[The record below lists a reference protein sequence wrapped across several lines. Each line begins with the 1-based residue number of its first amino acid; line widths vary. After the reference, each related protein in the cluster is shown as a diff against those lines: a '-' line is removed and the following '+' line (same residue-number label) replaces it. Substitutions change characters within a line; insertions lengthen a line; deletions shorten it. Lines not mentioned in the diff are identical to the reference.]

1 MVPVARK
8 NLLAEKT
15 RFVVAVGGV
24 AFAVFLVIVVM
35 AVYLDARKSFTA
47 VIDDTPADIWVTQ
60 NGAFDMFH
68 SRSSLPEELEETVG
82 RVPGVTSVHRVLARQ
97 MSFQT
102 GSGEARSF
110 FMAVHAGDGAIA
122 SEGLG
127 GVTLAPGQVVISNL
141 ASRQSGVDVGDRI
154 TLGDRELA
162 VVATTGERI
171 GFRGTS
177 FLNYSDAQAIF
188 DEPGRASYLVASV
201 ADPSQAATVAQA
213 IEARVSGVSA
223 FTQEQFADSSREEM
237 NSLQPIVAVIMVIGF
252 IVGGAVISLTI
263 YTATV
268 EKAREFGVMKAI
280 GASGS
285 QLYRIILSQS
295 LTVGALGFLVGAP
308 LSIGASRLIER
319 FVPEFGTLFQW
330 QPIAAVL
337 VGVLLV
343 SLVAA
348 YLPVRRIAAIDPAL
362 VFRA

>member
-1 MVPVARK
+1 V
-8 NLLAEKT
+8 
-15 RFVVAVGGV
+15 
-24 AFAVFLVIVVM
+24 
-35 AVYLDARKSFTA
+35 
-47 VIDDTPADIWVTQ
+47 WVTQ

-68 SRSSLPEELEETVG
+68 SRSSLPEELEGTVG
-82 RVPGVTSVHRVLARQ
+82 QVPGVTAVHRVLARQ

-102 GSGEARSF
+102 GSGEERSF
-110 FMAVHAGDGAIA
+110 FMAVHAGEGEVAGEDMP
-122 SEGLG
+122 GLG
-127 GVTLAPGQVVISNL
+127 LAPGQAVISSL
-141 ASRQSGVDVGDRI
+141 ASRQSGVDVGDSI
-154 TLGDRELA
+154 TLGERELA

-177 FLNYSDAQAIF
+177 FLNYADAQAIF
-188 DEPGRASYLVASV
+188 DEPGRASYLVVSV
-201 ADPSQAATVAQA
+201 TDPSQAATVAQA
-213 IEARVSGVSA
+213 IEARVSGISA
-223 FTQEQFADSSREEM
+223 FTQEQFAESSREEM

-295 LTVGALGFLVGAP
+295 LTVGALGFLVGTP
-308 LSIGASRLIER
+308 LAIGASRLIER

-348 YLPVRRIAAIDPAL
+348 YLPVRRIAAIDPAV

>member
-24 AFAVFLVIVVM
+24 AFAVFLVVVVM

-60 NGAFDMFH
+60 DGAFDMFH
-68 SRSSLPEELEETVG
+68 SRSSLPEELEGTVA

-97 MSFQT
+97 MEFST
-102 GSGEARSF
+102 SSDEERSF
-110 FMAVHAGDGAIA
+110 FMAVHTDDRQPAGEMPGA
-122 SEGLG
+122 E
-127 GVTLAPGQVVISNL
+127 LATGQVAISSL
-141 ASRQSGVDVGDRI
+141 ASRQTGTGVGDRL
-154 TLGDRELA
+154 TLGGRELA
-162 VVATTGERI
+162 VVAVSGERV
-171 GFRGTS
+171 GFRGAS
-177 FLNYSDAQAIF
+177 FLNYADAQAIF
-188 DEPGRASYLVASV
+188 DEPGRASYLVVSV
-201 ADPSQAATVAQA
+201 ADPSQAANVART
-213 IEARVSGVSA
+213 IEDGISGVSA
-223 FTQEQFADSSREEM
+223 FTQEQFAASSREEM

-252 IVGGAVISLTI
+252 VVGGAVVSLTI

-285 QLYRIILSQS
+285 QLYRIVLSQS
-295 LTVGALGFLVGAP
+295 VTVGGLGFLVGTP
-308 LSIGASRLIER
+308 LSIGASRLIEH
-319 FVPEFGTLFQW
+319 FVPEFGTLFEW

-337 VGVLLV
+337 VGVLAV
-343 SLVAA
+343 SLMAA
-348 YLPVRRIAAIDPAL
+348 YLPVRRIADIDPAL

>member
-24 AFAVFLVIVVM
+24 AFAVFLVVVVM
-35 AVYLDARKSFTA
+35 AVYLDASKSFTA

-60 NGAFDMFH
+60 DGAFDMFH
-68 SRSSLPEELEETVG
+68 SRSSLPEELERTVAD
-82 RVPGVTSVHRVLARQ
+82 VPGVTSVHRVLARQ
-97 MSFQT
+97 MEFGTS
-102 GSGEARSF
+102 SGEERSF
-110 FMAVHAGDGAIA
+110 FMAVHADEGTVVSDMP
-122 SEGLG
+122 GLG
-127 GVTLAPGQVVISNL
+127 LAPGQVVVSNL
-141 ASRQSGVDVGDRI
+141 ASRQAGIDVGDRI
-154 TLGDRELA
+154 ALGKRELE

-188 DEPGRASYLVASV
+188 DEPGRASYFVVSV
-201 ADPSQAATVAQA
+201 SDPSQAATVARA
-213 IEARVSGVSA
+213 IEDRISGVSA
-223 FTQEQFADSSREEM
+223 FTQAQFADSSREEM
-237 NSLQPIVAVIMVIGF
+237 SSLQPIVAVIMVIGF
-252 IVGGAVISLTI
+252 VVGGAVISLTI

-280 GASGS
+280 GASS
-285 QLYRIILSQS
+285 TQLYRIILSQS
-295 LTVGALGFLVGAP
+295 LTVGALGFLVGTP
-308 LSIGASRLIER
+308 LAIGASRLIEH
-319 FVPEFGTLFQW
+319 FVPEFGTLFEW
-330 QPIAAVL
+330 RPIAAVL
-337 VGVLLV
+337 VGVLAV

>member
-1 MVPVARK
+1 
-8 NLLAEKT
+8 
-15 RFVVAVGGV
+15 
-24 AFAVFLVIVVM
+24 
-35 AVYLDARKSFTA
+35 
-47 VIDDTPADIWVTQ
+47 
-60 NGAFDMFH
+60 
-68 SRSSLPEELEETVG
+68 
-82 RVPGVTSVHRVLARQ
+82 
-97 MSFQT
+97 
-102 GSGEARSF
+102 
-110 FMAVHAGDGAIA
+110 MAVHAGEGEVAGEDMP
-122 SEGLG
+122 GLG
-127 GVTLAPGQVVISNL
+127 LAPGQAVISSL
-141 ASRQSGVDVGDRI
+141 AGRQSGVGVGDRI
-154 TLGDRELA
+154 TLGDRELE

-177 FLNYSDAQAIF
+177 FLNYADAQAIF
-188 DEPGRASYLVASV
+188 DEPGRASYLVVSV
-201 ADPSQAATVAQA
+201 ADPARAATVAEA
-213 IEARVSGVSA
+213 IEDRVSGVSA

-252 IVGGAVISLTI
+252 VVGGAVISLTI

-285 QLYRIILSQS
+285 QLYRIVLSQS
-295 LTVGALGFLVGAP
+295 LTVGALGFLVGTP

>member
-24 AFAVFLVIVVM
+24 AFAVFLVIVVL
-35 AVYLDARKSFTA
+35 AVYLDASKSFTA

-60 NGAFDMFH
+60 DGAFDMFH
-68 SRSSLPEELEETVG
+68 SRSSLPEELEGTVG
-82 RVPGVTSVHRVLARQ
+82 QVPGVTSVHRVLARQ
-97 MSFQT
+97 MSFQAS
-102 GSGEARSF
+102 SGEARSF
-110 FMAVHAGDGAIA
+110 FMAVHAGEGDVAR
-122 SEGLG
+122 EEMPGLG
-127 GVTLAPGQVVISNL
+127 LAPGQVVVSSL

-154 TLGDRELA
+154 TLGERELA

-177 FLNYSDAQAIF
+177 FLNYADAQAIF
-188 DEPGRASYLVASV
+188 DEPGRASYLVISV
-201 ADPSQAATVAQA
+201 ADPSRAATVAQA
-213 IEARVSGVSA
+213 IEDRISGVSA

-237 NSLQPIVAVIMVIGF
+237 SSLQPIVAVIMVIGF
-252 IVGGAVISLTI
+252 VVGGAVISLTI

-295 LTVGALGFLVGAP
+295 LTVGTLGFFVGAP

-348 YLPVRRIAAIDPAL
+348 YLPVRRIARIDPAV

>member
-15 RFVVAVGGV
+15 RLLVAVGGV
-24 AFAVFLVIVVM
+24 AFAVFLVIVIQ
-35 AVYLDARKSFTA
+35 AVYLEARKSFTA
-47 VIDDTPADIWVTQ
+47 VIDDTPADVWVTQ

-68 SRSSLPEELEETVG
+68 SRSSLPEELDMTVAQ
-82 RVPGVTSVHRVLARQ
+82 VPGVTSVHRMLGRQ
-97 MSFQT
+97 MAFQAP
-102 GSGEARSF
+102 SGEARSY
-110 FMAVHAGDGAIA
+110 FMAIHPGDGATA
-122 SEGLG
+122 DGLPG
-127 GVTLAPGQVVISNL
+127 LDLPPGQTAISDL
-141 ASRQSGVDVGDRI
+141 ASRQSGVGVGDRI
-154 TLGDRELA
+154 TLGGRQLL
-162 VVATTGERI
+162 VVAAAGERV
-171 GFRGTS
+171 GFRGI
-177 FLNYSDAQAIF
+177 FYLNYADAQAIF
-188 DEPGRASYLVASV
+188 DEPGRASYLVVSV

-213 IEARVSGVSA
+213 IEERVSGVSA
-223 FTQEQFADSSREEM
+223 FTQQQFADSSREEM
-237 NSLQPIVAVIMVIGF
+237 SSFQPIVAVIMIIGF
-252 IVGGAVISLTI
+252 VVGGAVISLTI

-295 LTVGALGFLVGAP
+295 LTVGVLGFLVGTP
-308 LSIGASRLIER
+308 LAIGASRLIER

-348 YLPVRRIAAIDPAL
+348 YLPVRRIAGIDPAL